1 MAIQRGLGKG
11 LTALFEENDTATT
24 AAELLPILEVEP
36 NADQP
41 RKRFDD
47 EAMAELTSSI
57 AQHGVLQP
65 ILVRPLTRGGYRI
78 VAGERRWRAARAAG
92 LTEIPA
98 VVREMSDA
106 EAAQLAIIE
115 NLQREDLNPME
126 EALGYRTLMDSYG
139 LTQEQAAAAVGKSR
153 PAVANA
159 LRLLKLPA
167 SVAELVETGKLSAG
181 HARAILAEPDEA
193 KQEELSKLAIAFGW
207 SVRETENRAAKPKSP
222 EKATKTAKTNAFRG
236 HAFYDEVALA
246 LTEHLGRKVK
256 VTAQSADKGV
266 LQIEFY
272 GDADLQ
278 ELANRIAPEK

>member
-1 MAIQRGLGKG
+1 MAGQFGLGKG
-11 LTALFEENDTATT
+11 LTALFEENDTVSN
-24 AAELLPILEVEP
+24 AAEMLPILEIEP

-47 EAMAELTSSI
+47 EAMAELTASI
-57 AQHGVLQP
+57 AEHGVLQP
-65 ILVRPLTRGGYRI
+65 ILVRPLTNGGYKL
-78 VAGERRWRAARAAG
+78 VAGERRWRASRAAG

-98 VVREMSDA
+98 VVREMSEQ

-126 EALGYRTLMDSYG
+126 EALGYQSLMDGYG

-159 LRLLKLPA
+159 LRLLKLPEA
-167 SVAELVETGKLSAG
+167 VTELVITGKLSAG
-181 HARAILAEPDEA
+181 HARAVLALNEPADQIALAEQA
-193 KQEELSKLAIAFGW
+193 VAGGW
-207 SVRETENRAAKPKSP
+207 SVREVEKRAKAKPAQNRGKS
-222 EKATKTAKTNAFRG
+222 AVFGA
-236 HAFYDEVALA
+236 HAFYEEVALA
-246 LTEHLGRKVK
+246 LTEHLGKKVR
-256 VTAQSADKGV
+256 VTAAGGDKGI

-278 ELANRIAPEK
+278 ELANRLAPEEK

>member
-11 LTALFEENDTATT
+11 LTALFEENDTVST

-36 NADQP
+36 NVDQP
-41 RKRFDD
+41 RKRFD
-47 EAMAELTSSI
+47 EQAMAELTASI
-57 AQHGVLQP
+57 AEHGVLQP

-78 VAGERRWRAARAAG
+78 VAGERRWRAAQAAG

-98 VVREMSDA
+98 VVREMSDR
-106 EAAQLAIIE
+106 EAAELAIIE

-126 EALGYRTLMDSYG
+126 EALGYRTLMETYG
-139 LTQEQAAAAVGKSR
+139 LTQEQAATAVGKSR

-167 SVAELVETGKLSAG
+167 SVAEMVESGQLSAG
-181 HARAILAEPDEA
+181 HARAILAQADEA
-193 KQEELSKLAIAFGW
+193 RQIELSKQAVAAGW
-207 SVRETENRAAKPKSP
+207 SVRETEQRAKANPTEKSGTKP
-222 EKATKTAKTNAFRG
+222 ATFGGG
-236 HAFYDEVALA
+236 HAFYQEVAIA

-256 VTAQSADKGV
+256 VTAGGNKGV

-278 ELANRIAPEK
+278 ELANRLVPEDR

>member
-1 MAIQRGLGKG
+1 MAGQFGLGKG
-11 LTALFEENDTATT
+11 LTALFEENDTVSN

-41 RKRFDD
+41 RKWFDD
-47 EAMAELTSSI
+47 AAMAELTDSI
-57 AQHGVLQP
+57 AAHGVLQP
-65 ILVRPLTRGGYRI
+65 ILVRPLTRGGYKI

-98 VVREMSDA
+98 VVREMSDQ

-126 EALGYRTLMDSYG
+126 EALGYQTLMDQYG
-139 LTQEQAAAAVGKSR
+139 LTQEQAAGAVGKSR

-159 LRLLKLPA
+159 LRLLKLPEP
-167 SVAELVETGKLSAG
+167 VAEMVVTGKLSAG
-181 HARAILAEPDEA
+181 HARAILALGDA
-193 KQEELSKLAIAFGW
+193 AQQLALAEQAVSAGW
-207 SVRETENRAAKPKSP
+207 SVREIEKRAKEKPAKNREKS
-222 EKATKTAKTNAFRG
+222 AVFGN
-236 HAFYDEVALA
+236 HAFYEEVALA
-246 LTEHLGRKVK
+246 LTEHLGKKVK
-256 VTAQSADKGV
+256 VTATGGDKGI

-278 ELANRIAPEK
+278 DLANRLAPEEK

>member
-11 LTALFEENDTATT
+11 LTALFEENDTATA
-24 AAELLPILEVEP
+24 AAELLPILDVEP

-47 EAMAELTSSI
+47 EAMAELTASVEK
-57 AQHGVLQP
+57 HGVLQP
-65 ILVRPLTRGGYRI
+65 ILVRPLPRGGYRI

-106 EAAQLAIIE
+106 QAAQLAIIE

-126 EALGYRTLMDSYG
+126 EALGYRTLMESYG
-139 LTQEQAAAAVGKSR
+139 LTQEQAATAVGKSR

-167 SVAELVETGKLSAG
+167 SVAEMVETGKLSAG
-181 HARAILAEPDEA
+181 HARAILAEPDA
-193 KQEELSKLAIAFGW
+193 ARQEELSKMAVAFGW
-207 SVRETENRAAKPKSP
+207 SVRETENRAAKPKSV
-222 EKATKTAKTNAFRG
+222 EKPPKTAKTNAFRG

-266 LQIEFY
+266 LHIEFY

-278 ELANRIAPEK
+278 QLANRIAPEK